1 MLEDL
6 IKVLKKKITILT
18 VVCVV
23 LALACVGLI
32 VFVTCEYEVV
42 YEEYEETIDYEIDQ
56 DTESGSGDNVAIIGS
71 DVNNGTND
79 ETSII
84 CGAVVASV
92 IIIVIGVVIYGK
104 TKIRV
109 RKRVVRRRIVI
120 RRKRR

>member
-32 VFVTCEYEVV
+32 IFVTCEYEVV
-42 YEEYEETIDYEIDQ
+42 YEEYEEIIDYEIEQ
-56 DTESGSGDNVAIIGS
+56 DTESGSGNNVAIIGS
-71 DVNNGTND
+71 DVNSGTND
-79 ETSII
+79 ETSVI

-92 IIIVIGVVIYGK
+92 IIIVIGAVVYGK
-104 TKIRV
+104 TKN
-109 RKRVVRRRIVI
+109 KS
-120 RRKRR
+120 KEKGSAPSDSDKA